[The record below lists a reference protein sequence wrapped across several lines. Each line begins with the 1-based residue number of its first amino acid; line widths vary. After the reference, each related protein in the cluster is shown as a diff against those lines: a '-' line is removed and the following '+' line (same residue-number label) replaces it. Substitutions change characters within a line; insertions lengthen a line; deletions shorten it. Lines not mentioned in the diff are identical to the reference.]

1 MSRDDL
7 VPWDEYVPNFVRELK
22 EKSPHLFVGD
32 VLHGPPTLPE
42 YVAELREQQAARPY
56 RPGNV
61 DLPDGV
67 AVTWGD
73 APDMSGRGGTVKLL
87 GMELGT
93 FRDQGFKHLKWTGRN
108 GVTGEIDAM
117 AYGKDGPWVCVERI
131 LNSWTT
137 TEEEESE

>member
-7 VPWDEYVPNFVRELK
+7 VPWSEYVPNFVRELK
-22 EKSPHLFVGD
+22 RESPHLFPGKS
-32 VLHGPPTLPE
+32 HGPPTLPE

-67 AVTWGD
+67 SVTWGD

-87 GMELGT
+87 GATLGT

-108 GVTGEIDAM
+108 GVTGEIDAVSFGRD
-117 AYGKDGPWVCVERI
+117 APWVCVERI
-131 LNSWTT
+131 LTSWTT
-137 TEEEESE
+137 TEPEPTE